1 MCSSGPSKRRYSRN
15 QLPTD
20 RVTSRSRLNQSHT
33 PGDLSEAE
41 NDCPQVSTSSR
52 APATDAVTS
61 LRYWTKAELGSR
73 AKLSA
78 EWKEMING
86 PCHRKAFLTY
96 LGEGKLPLTSIR
108 TPQEQSQCCSRCNP
122 MLFPPFTHVP
132 ETAKPITRPRTG
144 TRAGFAVTFID
155 ERMAIQVM
163 SFASLA
169 LPSAPAQACTKSRK
183 DQLRRPKV
191 LTISCSLSSIES
203 CSVVLLLYWWGR
215 WQGVGLAQG
224 LDRGLESA
232 GTGVAR
238 GLLGASISNVICE
251 GRK

>member
-1 MCSSGPSKRRYSRN
+1 MEGVDRPGELNPPPRGAKSRYSRN

-20 RVTSRSRLNQSHT
+20 RVTSRSRLNQSYT

-41 NDCPQVSTSSR
+41 SDCSQVSTSSR

-96 LGEGKLPLTSIR
+96 LGEEKLPLTSIR
-108 TPQEQSQCCSRCNP
+108 TPQEQSQSQCCSRCNP
-122 MLFPPFTHVP
+122 MLFPPFTHAP

-155 ERMAIQVM
+155 ERTAIQVNAVVEFRV
-163 SFASLA
+163 SGPTFCSS
-169 LPSAPAQACTKSRK
+169 PSMHEV
-183 DQLRRPKV
+183 PK
-191 LTISCSLSSIES
+191 
-203 CSVVLLLYWWGR
+203 
-215 WQGVGLAQG
+215 GLVKA
-224 LDRGLESA
+224 A
-232 GTGVAR
+232 
-238 GLLGASISNVICE
+238 
-251 GRK
+251 

>member
-1 MCSSGPSKRRYSRN
+1 MRW
-15 QLPTD
+15 L
-20 RVTSRSRLNQSHT
+20 
-33 PGDLSEAE
+33 
-41 NDCPQVSTSSR
+41 
-52 APATDAVTS
+52 
-61 LRYWTKAELGSR
+61 
-73 AKLSA
+73 
-78 EWKEMING
+78 
-86 PCHRKAFLTY
+86 
-96 LGEGKLPLTSIR
+96 
-108 TPQEQSQCCSRCNP
+108 
-122 MLFPPFTHVP
+122 
-132 ETAKPITRPRTG
+132 
-144 TRAGFAVTFID
+144 
-155 ERMAIQVM
+155 

-203 CSVVLLLYWWGR
+203 RSVVLLLYWRGR
-215 WQGVGLAQG
+215 WQGVGLAQGLDRG